1 MKHGFAALLVL
12 SFLLVLGIFLAG
24 CTSTPNTPGTHPPSM
39 DQTPPATPF
48 PSSNVSAASVS
59 EAGVV
64 TSNNQFARDLY
75 LQLARNPQYA
85 GSNIFSRRFPYRLPL
100 HSLTKVPA
108 VTTADEIRSVFH
120 FPSDKI
126 MLREGFFNV
135 NAGINNGDTNYTLN
149 TANALW
155 AERTFPFLP
164 DYISPAGHWYS
175 ANVTNLDFIGHPE
188 ESRLIINTWVENR
201 TNDKILD
208 LLPAG
213 SIEPLTRLVITN
225 AVYFK
230 GTWVKQFD
238 ANDTQDADFHISP
251 QNTVTVKMMQR
262 TDEAAIY
269 PYAETAD
276 LQVLSMPYAHGNG
289 SGLSM
294 IILLPKNDSLESAEA
309 ALDPRNLSVLEQNI
323 SSQRV
328 MVYFPK
334 FKLETQYKLPGTL
347 AAMGMPTAFTGTL
360 ISQGWTASRTCIS
373 AMWSTRHL

>member
-1 MKHGFAALLVL
+1 
-12 SFLLVLGIFLAG
+12 
-24 CTSTPNTPGTHPPSM
+24 
-39 DQTPPATPF
+39 
-48 PSSNVSAASVS
+48 
-59 EAGVV
+59 
-64 TSNNQFARDLY
+64 
-75 LQLARNPQYA
+75 
-85 GSNIFSRRFPYRLPL
+85 
-100 HSLTKVPA
+100 
-108 VTTADEIRSVFH
+108 
-120 FPSDKI
+120 

-164 DYISPAGHWYS
+164 DYISTAGHWYS

-347 AAMGMPTAFTGTL
+347 LRWECPPHLPVQL